1 MVYLLDSSKLSRH
14 TSKVFSEATPSGT
27 VTAMVWT
34 LTDKWYLAGS
44 FGDALGSWK
53 YKKRGAILE
62 RVRFTVHMCVCVGR
76 GVAYILEEEIPW
88 LLALA
93 GGFS

>member
-1 MVYLLDSSKLSRH
+1 M
-14 TSKVFSEATPSGT
+14 
-27 VTAMVWT
+27 
-34 LTDKWYLAGS
+34 AGS